1 MLKSKKNRDNRGFK
15 AGGAVASAFCL
26 MLAASLGCSSDPSTG
41 NAGGAGGALGS
52 SAGSTTRAGSANGGA
67 ANGGA
72 ASGGAANGGA
82 ANGGAASGGAGAP
95 SGAAGQ
101 ANGNAGA
108 AAGGASAGAPTA
120 GNAGAPVSGGSGG
133 TVAMAGAGGG
143 SSSGCTRELLKA
155 TIDSY
160 FKALATHD
168 PSTLPLADTLK
179 FTENG
184 QASKPADAPL
194 WKTAGALKYVH
205 SALDTE
211 TCMSASEA
219 VVPDGTKDIPVA
231 VRLKLVNQKITE
243 IETIAA
249 RAGDY
254 TGVTSNTAALAASK
268 DTIRWEEPVPADK
281 RNTRAELTGWMTKY
295 FKQFPAG
302 VCNTTSTCKRME
314 NGGGNFV
321 CSEGASCAASSSST
335 VLNPRLVIAD
345 VETGLGVGFTLF
357 TGGHP
362 DMHMFKMYGGQVYAV
377 SAILS
382 KGDSTGWD

>member
-1 MLKSKKNRDNRGFK
+1 MPKSNKNAAICRFT
-15 AGGAVASAFCL
+15 AGGAL
-26 MLAASLGCSSDPSTG
+26 GLALGLTLGAGAGCSSDPA
-41 NAGGAGGALGS
+41 AGAVAGAGGAVPG
-52 SAGSTTRAGSANGGA
+52 AAGSAAPGGA
-67 ANGGA
+67 PAGGA
-72 ASGGAANGGA
+72 PAG
-82 ANGGAASGGAGAP
+82 GAP
-95 SGAAGQ
+95 SASAGK
-101 ANGNAGA
+101 ANGNAGSA
-108 AAGGASAGAPTA
+108 TGGGGSSPGSAGSPGAGQAGAPA
-120 GNAGAPVSGGSGG
+120 IGGSGAG
-133 TVAMAGAGGG
+133 GGATVTAGAGGSG
-143 SSSGCTRELLKA
+143 ASVGCTRELLKA
-155 TIDSY
+155 TVDSY
-160 FKALATHD
+160 FKALAAHD
-168 PSTLPLADTLK
+168 PTMLPLSDTLK

-184 QASKPADAPL
+184 KASKPADAPL
-194 WKTAGALKYVH
+194 WKTAGTLKYSH

-211 TCMSASEA
+211 ACMSASEA
-219 VVPDGTKDIPVA
+219 VVPDGTTDIPVA
-231 VRLKLVNQKITE
+231 VRLKLVDQKLTE

-254 TGVTSNTAALAASK
+254 TGVTSNTSALAASK
-268 DTIRWEEPVPADK
+268 DTIKWEEPVASDK

-295 FKQFPAG
+295 FKQFPQG

-321 CSEGASCAASSSST
+321 CSEGAGCAASSSST

>member
-1 MLKSKKNRDNRGFK
+1 MLESHKNTANRRVK
-15 AGGAVASAFCL
+15 LGGAVASAFCF
-26 MLAASLGCSSDPSTG
+26 MLSAGLGCSSDPSAG
-41 NAGGAGGALGS
+41 NNAGAGGAVASSGGS
-52 SAGSTTRAGSANGGA
+52 APAQAGAPAGGSANGSAGK
-67 ANGGA
+67 ANGGSA
-72 ASGGAANGGA
+72 GSV
-82 ANGGAASGGAGAP
+82 SGGAG
-95 SGAAGQ
+95 SGGSSATGQ
-101 ANGNAGA
+101 
-108 AAGGASAGAPTA
+108 AGAPA
-120 GNAGAPVSGGSGG
+120 QGGNGSGG
-133 TVAMAGAGGG
+133 ATPVAGAGGG
-143 SSSGCTRELLKA
+143 SSGSGCTRELLS
-155 TIDSY
+155 TTLNNY
-160 FKALATHD
+160 FKALAAHD
-168 PSTLPLADTLK
+168 PSSLPLADTLK

-184 QASKPADAPL
+184 KESKPADAPL

-219 VVPDGTKDIPVA
+219 VVPDGTTDIPVA
-231 VRLKLVNQKITE
+231 VRIKIVDQKITE

-249 RAGDY
+249 RKGDY
-254 TGVTSNTAALAASK
+254 TGVTSNTTALAASK
-268 DTIRWEEPVPADK
+268 DTIKWEESVAADK

-321 CSEGASCAASSSST
+321 CGEGASCAASSSST

>member
-1 MLKSKKNRDNRGFK
+1 MLESNKKQAKRRFM
-15 AGGAVASAFCL
+15 AGSAVVSAICGMFGAG
-26 MLAASLGCSSDPSTG
+26 LGCSSDPSAS
-41 NAGGAGGALGS
+41 NAAGAGGAVSSSGGNTAQAGAQVAGATNGS
-52 SAGSTTRAGSANGGA
+52 AGKANASAGSTS
-67 ANGGA
+67 
-72 ASGGAANGGA
+72 SGGASSSSSG
-82 ANGGAASGGAGAP
+82 SGGSPTTAGQAGAP
-95 SGAAGQ
+95 ASSG
-101 ANGNAGA
+101 
-108 AAGGASAGAPTA
+108 AGGAMVT
-120 GNAGAPVSGGSGG
+120 
-133 TVAMAGAGGG
+133 AGAGGG
-143 SSSGCTRELLKA
+143 STGGCTRELLKA
-155 TIDSY
+155 TLDSY

-168 PSTLPLADTLK
+168 PSTLPLADDLK

-184 QASKPADAPL
+184 KVSKPADAPL
-194 WKTAGALKYVH
+194 WKTAGTLKYVH

-231 VRLKLVNQKITE
+231 VRIKLVNQKITE

-254 TGVTSNTAALAASK
+254 TGVTSNTTALAASN
-268 DTIRWEEPVPADK
+268 DTIKWEEPVAADK

-302 VCNTTSTCKRME
+302 VCNTTSTCKRIE

-321 CSEGASCAASSSST
+321 CGEGASCAASSSST

>member
-1 MLKSKKNRDNRGFK
+1 MPKSNKNATICRFTT
-15 AGGAVASAFCL
+15 GGA
-26 MLAASLGCSSDPSTG
+26 LAIGLGIALGGGVGCSSDPA
-41 NAGGAGGALGS
+41 AGAGAGAGGALS
-52 SAGSTTRAGSANGGA
+52 SAGSGAAPGGAPAAGA

-72 ASGGAANGGA
+72 GRANDSAGSSPGGAGSS
-82 ANGGAASGGAGAP
+82 GAASGGAPTA
-95 SGAAGQ
+95 Q
-101 ANGNAGA
+101 
-108 AAGGASAGAPTA
+108 AGAPA
-120 GNAGAPVSGGSGG
+120 SGGSGG
-133 TVAMAGAGGG
+133 SGGSGVTVTAGAGGSG
-143 SSSGCTRELLKA
+143 SGCTRELLKA
-155 TIDSY
+155 TVDSY
-160 FKALATHD
+160 FKALAAHD
-168 PSTLPLADTLK
+168 PSMLPLADTLK

-184 QASKPADAPL
+184 TASKPADAPL
-194 WKTAGALKYVH
+194 WKSAGTLKYAH

-219 VVPDGTKDIPVA
+219 VVPDGTTDIPVA

-249 RAGDY
+249 RKGDY

-268 DTIRWEEPVPADK
+268 DTIGWEEPVASDK
-281 RNTRAELTGWMTKY
+281 RNTRSELISWMTKY
-295 FKQFPAG
+295 FKQFPQG
-302 VCNTTSTCKRME
+302 VCNTTSTCKRIE

-321 CSEGASCAASSSST
+321 CSEGAGCAASSTST

-362 DMHMFKMYGGQVYAV
+362 DMHMFKMYGGPVYAV